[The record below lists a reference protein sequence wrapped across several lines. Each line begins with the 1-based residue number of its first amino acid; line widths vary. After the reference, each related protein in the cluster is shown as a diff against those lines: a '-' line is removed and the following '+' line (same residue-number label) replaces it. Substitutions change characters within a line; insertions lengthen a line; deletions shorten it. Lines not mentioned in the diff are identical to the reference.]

1 MAMGAIGIDGI
12 GRYTASAD
20 GYSIGPVAMGN
31 EKERERKRE
40 KEGRRER
47 GKKKGRKRRE
57 KEREDKS
64 NMYYHYTY
72 TSNPL
77 HAHTHTQSSIKKT
90 CQTGK
95 HLNEKK
101 LKNANYAH
109 HYIMYSITPPLM
121 WSGLKYTHTKLVLI
135 KSENYAKLYRVSL

>member
-1 MAMGAIGIDGI
+1 MAMGAIGIDGM

-20 GYSIGPVAMGN
+20 GYNIGPVAMGN

-57 KEREDKS
+57 REREDKS

-77 HAHTHTQSSIKKT
+77 HAHTHTHTQSSIKKHVK
-90 CQTGK
+90 QESI
-95 HLNEKK
+95 LMRRSSRMR
-101 LKNANYAH
+101 
-109 HYIMYSITPPLM
+109 IMHIIT
-121 WSGLKYTHTKLVLI
+121 
-135 KSENYAKLYRVSL
+135 